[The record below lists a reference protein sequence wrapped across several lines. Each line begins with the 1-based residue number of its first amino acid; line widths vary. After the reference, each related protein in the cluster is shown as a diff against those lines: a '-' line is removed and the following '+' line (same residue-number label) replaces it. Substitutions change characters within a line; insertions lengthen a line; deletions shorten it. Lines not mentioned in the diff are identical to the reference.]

1 MQILKQKYIFKDLFI
16 THHLGNL
23 QRFVKKPLKLPE
35 YQIPNSETKRIFK
48 KLCLCTASLVERT
61 RLAAHK
67 KSFSNLPRQ
76 NGHRMIKVH
85 CFKITYGTQNC
96 NFDAFK

>member
-35 YQIPNSETKRIFK
+35 YQIPNSEK
-48 KLCLCTASLVERT
+48 KGYL
-61 RLAAHK
+61 
-67 KSFSNLPRQ
+67 KSFVYVQLAS
-76 NGHRMIKVH
+76 
-85 CFKITYGTQNC
+85 
-96 NFDAFK
+96 